1 MNRPAVR
8 TRYSNKS
15 LHATVLDTY
24 KGTVKSCRSF
34 PGARAFLGS
43 RFETNRFL
51 NLLASHVKR
60 ARAYCSNAHAL
71 TQTHTRARRSNA
83 PARTQTHHLSTDKA
97 HTHTQNA
104 HSNLTSCIPQ
114 MIGDRRKKSKGVK
127 MESDGSLLKGQS
139 LNPISRKSL
148 NKMQT
153 VTSGTTHCGGV
164 GVVHCT

>member
-43 RFETNRFL
+43 RFETNRSV
-51 NLLASHVKR
+51 NLLASH
-60 ARAYCSNAHAL
+60 ARAYCSNAHAH

-83 PARTQTHHLSTDKA
+83 PARTQTHQLSTDKA
-97 HTHTQNA
+97 HKHTQM
-104 HSNLTSCIPQ
+104 HTQI
-114 MIGDRRKKSKGVK
+114 
-127 MESDGSLLKGQS
+127 
-139 LNPISRKSL
+139 
-148 NKMQT
+148 
-153 VTSGTTHCGGV
+153 
-164 GVVHCT
+164 